1 MSCQVAWPWQMMDNP
16 QSVLQQCADWLNCQI
31 DWIASIWYTNMN
43 YSQLPSWV
51 LGLLLLSDPEW
62 DVQCAYHMYNHSLIY
77 QYHSTYCILL
87 TTVLY
92 WWYWRHHPP
101 KHTSYHYPPFA
112 CTMSSTNKRKRKA
125 SQYRDQ
131 RNEIAESFD
140 FVDTTSFKASP
151 SLSSSSTNINPSNI
165 SQQPNTI
172 HVTEWNIE
180 TNHISTTNSL
190 ISTMVP
196 IGKPEAT
203 TSMHST
209 SYVMASSAPESYPI
223 IDVSDMMIPLL
234 DDEPTSPN
242 RPKAMKVCLIY
253 L

>member
-1 MSCQVAWPWQMMDNP
+1 
-16 QSVLQQCADWLNCQI
+16 
-31 DWIASIWYTNMN
+31 
-43 YSQLPSWV
+43 
-51 LGLLLLSDPEW
+51 
-62 DVQCAYHMYNHSLIY
+62 
-77 QYHSTYCILL
+77 
-87 TTVLY
+87 
-92 WWYWRHHPP
+92 
-101 KHTSYHYPPFA
+101 
-112 CTMSSTNKRKRKA
+112 MSSTNKRKRKD
-125 SQYRDQ
+125 RDR

-151 SLSSSSTNINPSNI
+151 SNASANTNPSNI
-165 SQQPNTI
+165 PQRPNTI

-180 TNHISTTNSL
+180 TNRISTTNSL

-203 TSMHST
+203 ASMPLT
-209 SYVMASSAPESYPI
+209 SYVTASSAPESYQI

-242 RPKAMKVCLIY
+242 RPKAMKVHSIY

>member
-1 MSCQVAWPWQMMDNP
+1 
-16 QSVLQQCADWLNCQI
+16 
-31 DWIASIWYTNMN
+31 
-43 YSQLPSWV
+43 
-51 LGLLLLSDPEW
+51 
-62 DVQCAYHMYNHSLIY
+62 
-77 QYHSTYCILL
+77 
-87 TTVLY
+87 
-92 WWYWRHHPP
+92 
-101 KHTSYHYPPFA
+101 
-112 CTMSSTNKRKRKA
+112 MSSTNKRKRKA
-125 SQYRDQ
+125 SQYRDR

-165 SQQPNTI
+165 PQRPNTI

-180 TNHISTTNSL
+180 TNRISTTNSL